1 MSYDQLCWVAAIV
14 DRGGGQRAAAV
25 FREMQADLLLGIRGR
40 GTASSAVMDCLGLDE
55 PEKDIVVGLACGH
68 TSVKLLKALGEKLSI
83 SRPGH
88 GIAFTL
94 PMSGISLAI
103 SRQIKSHSQEGSGSD
118 SNHKEDVPMTE
129 PVKYELIASVINT
142 DLSNPVMDAARKA
155 GCGGG
160 TLVKARELGGDGPR
174 KIFGMTVAPE
184 KEILFVLIPSDR
196 KLAVL
201 NAICDTI
208 LKETGEHGV
217 AFSLPVDAVAGLAV
231 PQE

>member
-1 MSYDQLCWVAAIV
+1 MSHDQLSWIAAIV
-14 DRGGGQRAAAV
+14 DRGKGREAAAI
-25 FREMQADLLLGIRGR
+25 FQEMQAGLLLGVRGR
-40 GTASSAVMDCLGLDE
+40 GTASSALIDCLGLDE
-55 PEKDIVVGLACGH
+55 PEKDIVVGLADGW
-68 TSVKLLKALGEKLSI
+68 TASGLLQALGEKLHF
-83 SRPGH
+83 SRPGR

-94 PMSGISLAI
+94 PLSGISLAV

-118 SNHKEDVPMTE
+118 SHYKEDVPMTE

-160 TLVKARELGGDGPR
+160 TLVKARDLGGDGVC

-184 KEILFVLIPSDR
+184 KAILFVLIPMDK

-208 LKETGEHGV
+208 LKETGEHGT
-217 AFSLPVDAVAGLAV
+217 AFSLPVDAVAGLAA
-231 PQE
+231 PQQ